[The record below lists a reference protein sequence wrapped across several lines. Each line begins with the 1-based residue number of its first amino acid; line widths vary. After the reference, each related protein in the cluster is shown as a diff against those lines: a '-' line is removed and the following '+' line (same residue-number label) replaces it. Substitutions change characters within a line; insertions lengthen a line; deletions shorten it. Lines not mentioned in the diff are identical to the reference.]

1 MRIWLLVTTVI
12 FFFLWSTPVQ
22 AKGEVLGI
30 HILSTVEIDQA
41 NTLLEHGD
49 DKDKFVTIP
58 LTLNDLSKPSD
69 WQAFFDKCHSLK
81 IRPLIRFATNF
92 ENGAWKKPTRVDVM
106 ALTKFLGDL
115 EWRRPELTVILF
127 NEPNHAQEW
136 GGTLNPQEFARIS
149 IFAAQWLKTEEK
161 KYTVLP
167 AAMDLA
173 ADGHNQTQ
181 EAFAYWQAAL
191 NEEPSLF
198 NYFDG
203 WNSHSYPNP
212 AFAQSPSRTGKN
224 SLRGYTNELEFITK
238 YTSKEFPVYITETG
252 WNQNVLTDLKLKNYF
267 AQAYE
272 QIWTKDPRIVAVTP
286 FVLQGAPGTFA
297 PFSFLDA
304 NGKPTIAYDT
314 YKSLLNGKLSAP

>member
-1 MRIWLLVTTVI
+1 MRTKLILTFI
-12 FFFLWSTPVQ
+12 FAFFLWSTPVY

-30 HILSTVEIDQA
+30 HILSTGEIDQA

-58 LTLNDLSKPSD
+58 LTLGDLNKSSD
-69 WQAFFDKCHSLK
+69 WQSFFDKCHALK
-81 IRPLIRFATNF
+81 IRPIIRFATRF
-92 ENGAWKKPTRVDVM
+92 ENGSWKKPTRIDVM
-106 ALTKFLGDL
+106 ALTQFLGAL
-115 EWRRPELTVILF
+115 EWHRPELTVVLF

-136 GGTLNPQEFARIS
+136 GGTLDPQGFAQVS
-149 IFAAQWLKTEEK
+149 IFAAQWLKTEPK
-161 KYTVLP
+161 TYTVLP

-181 EAFAYWQAAL
+181 EAFAYWQDAL
-191 NEEPSLF
+191 NEEPTLF
-198 NYFDG
+198 EHFDG

-224 SLRGYTNELEFITK
+224 SLRGYTNELEFIKK

-252 WNQNVLTDLKLKNYF
+252 WNQNVLTNIKLRTYF
-267 AQAYE
+267 AEAYE
-272 QIWTKDPRIVAVTP
+272 QIWTKDSRIVAVTP

-314 YKSLLNGKLSAP
+314 YRELLNGKN